1 MASLKALRLRIKSIK
16 STQKITKAM
25 QMVAASKLRRAKNA
39 MENNIPYHEVV
50 TEALLKLPRANEN
63 PGFLEKLVLHGDSHH
78 KKVLALVITS
88 ERGLC
93 GGFNQTVLRHARGD
107 LDRMK
112 ADGVTVKIIVVGK
125 KGVPV
130 LSGRYG
136 EDIIAR
142 HANPNNIEFAFV
154 ESLCAEILE
163 LLEKEKF
170 DSCRLYFSHFKNAV
184 VQVPRAKFVA
194 PALHDETAAQSR
206 SETHE
211 CEGRELTD
219 KVIEMYIAAEIYKAL
234 LESRASEEA
243 ARMIAMDNATKNAGD
258 MIDKL
263 TLVMNR
269 SRQAT
274 ITKELIE
281 IISGAEAV

>member
-39 MENNIPYHEVV
+39 MEDNIPYHEVV
-50 TEALLKLPRANEN
+50 TESLLKLPRNSEN
-63 PGFLEKLVLHGDSHH
+63 PSLLEKLVLHGDTSH
-78 KKVLALVITS
+78 KKVLAIVITS

-93 GGFNQTVLRHARGD
+93 GGFNQAILRSVRTNI
-107 LDRMK
+107 DRMK
-112 ADGVTVKIIVVGK
+112 ADGANVKIVIIGK
-125 KGVPV
+125 KGVPM
-130 LSGRYG
+130 LSSRYSD
-136 EDIIAR
+136 DIIAH

-154 ESLCAEILE
+154 ANLCSEVLE
-163 LLEKEKF
+163 MLEKEKF
-170 DSCRLYFSHFKNAV
+170 DSCKIYFSHFKNAV
-184 VQVPRAKFVA
+184 MQIPKSKFVV
-194 PALHDETAAQSR
+194 PALHDQVTEP
-206 SETHE
+206 THTYE
-211 CEGRELTD
+211 CEGEQLAD
-219 KVIEMYIAAEIYKAL
+219 SVIKMYIAAEVYKAL

-243 ARMIAMDNATKNAGD
+243 ARMVAMDNATKNAGE

-263 TLVMNR
+263 TLIMNR

>member
-39 MENNIPYHEVV
+39 MEDNIPYHD
-50 TEALLKLPRANEN
+50 TATKALLNLPRAEED
-63 PGFLEKLVLHGDSHH
+63 PGFLEKLVLHGGTNH
-78 KKVLALVITS
+78 KKTLAIVITS

-93 GGFNQTVLRHARGD
+93 GGFNQAVLRSVKTD
-107 LDRMK
+107 VDRMK
-112 ADGVTVKIIVVGK
+112 ANGAIVKIIALGK
-125 KGVPV
+125 KGMPM
-130 LSGRYG
+130 LSNRYG
-136 EDIIAR
+136 GDVIT
-142 HANPNNIEFAFV
+142 HYANPSNIDFAF
-154 ESLCAEILE
+154 SSRLCSEAIALI
-163 LLEKEKF
+163 EKEGF
-170 DSCRLYFSHFKNAV
+170 DSLRIYFSHFKNAV
-184 VQVPRAKFVA
+184 VQVPKAKFVV
-194 PALHDETAAQSR
+194 PALHEEGVAPTQDY
-206 SETHE
+206 E
-211 CEGRELTD
+211 CEGEQLVD
-219 KVIEMYIAAEIYKAL
+219 NVIKMYIAAEIYKAL

-243 ARMIAMDNATKNAGD
+243 ARMIAMDNATKNAGE